1 MRGINWQK
9 YLDSLSEKITIRQI
23 LGICSISHQDN
34 SNDEITHKK
43 LIRQHPNE
51 DNMSMEP
58 KLADMGIGYVGTY
71 NLVILYGFSGDIG
84 TENLEPFKLIHE
96 SDTLPIWLSF
106 IQNPDIRTF
115 SIF

>member
-1 MRGINWQK
+1 
-9 YLDSLSEKITIRQI
+9 
-23 LGICSISHQDN
+23 
-34 SNDEITHKK
+34 
-43 LIRQHPNE
+43 
-51 DNMSMEP
+51 MSMEP

-96 SDTLPIWLSF
+96 SDTLSIWLSF

-115 SIF
+115 SIFCGKNK